1 MNMSAMMK
9 YSTSGSVYNIYSP
22 ISFVNNQNVFRG
34 KSILWDNVT
43 SHAST
48 EETSCSCIHLRE
60 DTYT

>member
-48 EETSCSCIHLRE
+48 EETSCS
-60 DTYT
+60 